1 MDSDIVGRINGIEL
15 KGVDI
20 PNHYVILDH
29 MTRKKQMNLGHYV
42 DDRESRWCLYKT
54 VHNGNHYRVLYELCS
69 LRDGPVYRGV

>member
-42 DDRESRWCLYKT
+42 DDRESR
-54 VHNGNHYRVLYELCS
+54 
-69 LRDGPVYRGV
+69 